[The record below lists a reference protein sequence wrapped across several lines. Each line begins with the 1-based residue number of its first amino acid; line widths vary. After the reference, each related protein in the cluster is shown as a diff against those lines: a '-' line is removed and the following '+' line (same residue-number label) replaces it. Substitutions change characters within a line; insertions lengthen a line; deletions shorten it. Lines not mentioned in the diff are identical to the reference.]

1 MNSEDEDNSHSDNNN
16 SADSSDDDE
25 DLAST
30 NMARKKSLLF
40 ALSAPHEK
48 EKRTTSRENSNKQ
61 LNLDAMDNPSGLET
75 NSKDSFSEYSNSS
88 ATRPKNKI
96 LSRDAII
103 SMVRH
108 LCSFD
113 IGLCGIHD

>member
-1 MNSEDEDNSHSDNNN
+1 MNSEDEDNSQSDNNN
-16 SADSSDDDE
+16 SSADSSDEDE
-25 DLAST
+25 DLVSN

-48 EKRTTSRENSNKQ
+48 EKRITSRESSNKQ

-88 ATRPKNKI
+88 ASRPKNKI

-108 LCSFD
+108 LRA
-113 IGLCGIHD
+113 LHP